1 MTDSVFTPP
10 TPDGGNE
17 PDRVPAK
24 PGAQLAAMR
33 EARGWSVEQVAS
45 QLNLAPRQVQAIER
59 DDYAALPG
67 MAIARGFIRGYAKL
81 LKVDP
86 APLLGASPGETAKT
100 GQTVASRNTL
110 SAPFAE
116 TRLPSMTE
124 RPAFPHKGKIVFVV
138 IVLAIAFTAFKLY
151 QDRELPALSD
161 ALSSQFEKQAAAV
174 SGKAS
179 ESEAAGPSAVT
190 SDTDAASASGATS
203 SVPGTPSPQQTD
215 APGQAAASDG
225 QTASSASV
233 AAAGGASGAQ
243 NALVLTARE
252 DSWVEI
258 RRADNSIALSKII
271 KSGQIET
278 VELTGPMSAVIGNA
292 RGVDVTLRGEPVEL
306 KAKSTNNVARLK
318 LK

>member
-1 MTDSVFTPP
+1 MSDSAFSPP

-17 PDRVPAK
+17 PERVPNK

-86 APLLGASPGETAKT
+86 APLIGAIPGEVAQA
-100 GQTVASRNTL
+100 GQTAAPRKTI

-124 RPAFPHKGKIVFVV
+124 RPAFPHKGKVIFVV
-138 IVLAIAFTAFKLY
+138 IALAAAFGVFKFF
-151 QDRELPALSD
+151 QDRELPELSE

-179 ESEAAGPSAVT
+179 ESGAAGT
-190 SDTDAASASGATS
+190 SDTVALGTDANSSATAGNSL
-203 SVPGTPSPQQTD
+203 PGTQSSQQALPD
-215 APGQAAASDG
+215 QAAASSG
-225 QTASSASV
+225 QTASSAPVSAGS
-233 AAAGGASGAQ
+233 AAPAAQ
-243 NALVLTARE
+243 NVLVLTSRE

-258 RRADNSIALSKII
+258 RRADKTIALSKVI
-271 KSGQIET
+271 KSGQTET
-278 VELTGPMSAVIGNA
+278 VELTGPVSVVIGNA
-292 RGVDVTLRGEPVEL
+292 RGIDMTLRGEPVEL
-306 KAKSTNNVARLK
+306 KAGSTNNVARLK